1 MFQSLRIGT
10 PLYVLHKNE
19 LKVEQGT
26 VTFVSQPT
34 NQFGQVVYGAT
45 QPATVDINI
54 QVGDKPIELKKI
66 PATLSISDCGNNR
79 VVSESRDAI
88 SNEIMM
94 MKTNSQKVLDSIEQ
108 HKDIVRRCDEV
119 LADLNPQIRQEA
131 ERSKE
136 IEQLTQRVGG
146 LEGALAD
153 IKGLLVRSLDD
164 KKEK

>member
-19 LKVEQGT
+19 LKVEQGV

-34 NQFGQVVYGAT
+34 NQFGQVVYGNA

-54 QVGDKPIELKKI
+54 QVGDTPIELKKI

-79 VVSESRDAI
+79 VVSESKDAI
-88 SNEIMM
+88 SNEVLL

-108 HKDIVRRCDEV
+108 HKKIIHQCDEV
-119 LADLNPQIRQEA
+119 LSELNPQIRQEA

-136 IEQLTQRVGG
+136 IEQLSQRVVG
-146 LEGALAD
+146 LEDAIAD